1 MYPAPIIPT
10 LIRSIH
16 RVLLALLSYKVR
28 FAFER
33 SFHRC
38 PCFASEI
45 ERIAH
50 PVFRSEY
57 FDARYAVVTDATQ
70 RRDDLL
76 ERQDAESGQQPVSVF
91 EPIAREVFSCFIARE
106 VDPAGAWRIEL
117 FDCGAVGVGV
127 KAVKN
132 QS

>member
-16 RVLLALLSYKVR
+16 RVLLALLCYNVR
-28 FAFER
+28 FALER

-91 EPIAREVFSCFIARE
+91 ESFARKVFRVIVVKDEEPRGVE
-106 VDPAGAWRIEL
+106 RI
-117 FDCGAVGVGV
+117 D
-127 KAVKN
+127 
-132 QS
+132 